1 MKFFKRQHLNRQNRL
16 SIFGFMQSQHRGF
29 LYGALAAICYGTN
42 PLGALYLYKAGF
54 TPGSVLFYRF
64 AGASILS
71 ALFILFLR
79 KDFRVPKA
87 NIPYIGF
94 LGFLFA
100 ASALCLYLSF
110 LFMDAGVASTLL
122 FSYPIMV
129 AVFMVIFFK
138 EKLQRKTVVS
148 ILLAISG
155 VVLLM
160 RTGDG
165 SVLSPAGI
173 ALVFFSSL
181 AYAIYIVIAAR
192 MPKPIGA
199 LKMNMYIFAVCAL
212 CLLVYSLCAPGHS
225 IHPVKNL
232 HEFAW
237 LFQLAFMPSL
247 LSLIFMQKALR
258 TIGSTPT
265 AILGALEP
273 LTAVCIGVG
282 VFHEALSARLVAGII
297 FILCSVTL
305 LALKRNRI

>member
-1 MKFFKRQHLNRQNRL
+1 
-16 SIFGFMQSQHRGF
+16 MQSQHRGF

-71 ALFILFLR
+71 ALFILLLR
-79 KDFRVPKA
+79 KNFRIPRE
-87 NIPYIGF
+87 NIPYIVF

-129 AVFMVIFFK
+129 AIFMAFFFK
-138 EKLQRKTVVS
+138 EKLQKKTVVS
-148 ILLAISG
+148 IFLAISG

-181 AYAIYIVIAAR
+181 AYAIYIIIAAR

-225 IHPVKNL
+225 IHPVENL
-232 HEFAW
+232 REFAW
-237 LFQLAFMPSL
+237 LFQLAFVPSL

-273 LTAVCIGVG
+273 VTAVCIGVG
-282 VFHEALSARLVAGII
+282 VFHETLSARLVAGII
-297 FILCSVTL
+297 LILYSVTL
-305 LALKRNRI
+305 LALRRNRA

>member
-1 MKFFKRQHLNRQNRL
+1 
-16 SIFGFMQSQHRGF
+16 MQSQHRGF

-71 ALFILFLR
+71 ALFILLLR
-79 KDFRVPKA
+79 KNFRIPRE
-87 NIPYIGF
+87 NIPYIVF

-129 AVFMVIFFK
+129 AIFMAIFFK
-138 EKLQRKTVVS
+138 EKLQKKTVVS

-155 VVLLM
+155 VTLLM
-160 RTGDG
+160 RTSDG

-181 AYAIYIVIAAR
+181 AYAIYIIIAAR

-225 IHPVKNL
+225 IHPVGNL
-232 HEFAW
+232 CEFAW
-237 LFQLAFMPSL
+237 LFQLAFVPSL

-273 LTAVCIGVG
+273 VTAVCIGVG
-282 VFHEALSARLVAGII
+282 VFHETLSARLVAGII
-297 FILCSVTL
+297 LILYSVTL
-305 LALKRNRI
+305 LALRRNRA

>member
-1 MKFFKRQHLNRQNRL
+1 
-16 SIFGFMQSQHRGF
+16 MQSQHRGF

-42 PLGALYLYKAGF
+42 PLGALYHYKAGF
-54 TPGSVLFYRF
+54 APGSVLFYRF

-71 ALFILFLR
+71 ALFILFLK
-79 KDFRVPKA
+79 KDFRVPRE
-87 NIPYIGF
+87 NVPYIGF

-110 LFMDAGVASTLL
+110 LFMDAGVASTIL

-138 EKLQRKTVVS
+138 EKLQKKTVVS

-173 ALVFFSSL
+173 ALVLFSSL
-181 AYAIYIVIAAR
+181 TYAIYIVTAAR

-199 LKMNMYIFAVCAL
+199 LKMNMYIFAVCAI
-212 CLLVYSLCAPGHS
+212 CLIVYSLCAPGHS

-297 FILCSVTL
+297 LILCSVTL
-305 LALKRNRI
+305 LALRKSKA

>member
-1 MKFFKRQHLNRQNRL
+1 
-16 SIFGFMQSQHRGF
+16 MQSQHRGF

-71 ALFILFLR
+71 ALFILLLR
-79 KDFRVPKA
+79 KNFRIPRE
-87 NIPYIGF
+87 NIPYIVF

-129 AVFMVIFFK
+129 AIFMAIFFK
-138 EKLQRKTVVS
+138 EKLQKKTVVS

-155 VVLLM
+155 VTLLM
-160 RTGDG
+160 RTSDG

-181 AYAIYIVIAAR
+181 AYAIYIIIAAR
-192 MPKPIGA
+192 MPKPIGV

-225 IHPVKNL
+225 IHPVENL
-232 HEFAW
+232 CEFAW
-237 LFQLAFMPSL
+237 LFQLAFVPSL

-273 LTAVCIGVG
+273 VTAVCIGVG
-282 VFHEALSARLVAGII
+282 VFHETLSARLVAGII
-297 FILCSVTL
+297 LILYSVTL
-305 LALKRNRI
+305 LALRRNRA

>member
-1 MKFFKRQHLNRQNRL
+1 
-16 SIFGFMQSQHRGF
+16 MQSQHRGF

-71 ALFILFLR
+71 ALFILLLR
-79 KDFRVPKA
+79 KNFRIPRE
-87 NIPYIGF
+87 NIPYIVF

-129 AVFMVIFFK
+129 AIFMAIFFK
-138 EKLQRKTVVS
+138 EKLQKKTVVS
-148 ILLAISG
+148 IFLAISG
-155 VVLLM
+155 VTLLM
-160 RTGDG
+160 RTSDG

-181 AYAIYIVIAAR
+181 AYAIYIIIAAR

-225 IHPVKNL
+225 IHPVENL
-232 HEFAW
+232 REFAW
-237 LFQLAFMPSL
+237 LFQLAFVPSL

-282 VFHEALSARLVAGII
+282 VFHEALSVRLVAGII
-297 FILCSVTL
+297 FILYSVTL
-305 LALKRNRI
+305 LALRRNRA

>member
-1 MKFFKRQHLNRQNRL
+1 
-16 SIFGFMQSQHRGF
+16 MQSQHLGF

-54 TPGSVLFYRF
+54 APGSVLFYRF

-71 ALFILFLR
+71 ALFILFLK
-79 KDFRVPKA
+79 KDFRVPRE
-87 NIPYIGF
+87 NVPYIGF

-110 LFMDAGVASTLL
+110 LFMDAGVASTIL

-129 AVFMVIFFK
+129 AIFMVIFFK

-173 ALVFFSSL
+173 ALVLFSSL
-181 AYAIYIVIAAR
+181 TYAIYIVTAAR

-199 LKMNMYIFAVCAL
+199 MKMNMYIFAVCAI
-212 CLLVYSLCAPGHS
+212 CLFLYSLCAPGHS

-297 FILCSVTL
+297 LILCSVTL
-305 LALKRNRI
+305 LALRKSKA

>member
-1 MKFFKRQHLNRQNRL
+1 
-16 SIFGFMQSQHRGF
+16 MQSQHRGF

-54 TPGSVLFYRF
+54 APGSVLFYRF

-71 ALFILFLR
+71 ALFILFLK
-79 KDFRVPKA
+79 KDFRVPRE
-87 NIPYIGF
+87 NVPYIGF

-110 LFMDAGVASTLL
+110 LFMDAGVASTIL

-138 EKLQRKTVVS
+138 EKLQKKTVVS

-173 ALVFFSSL
+173 ALVLFSSL
-181 AYAIYIVIAAR
+181 TYAIYIVTAAR

-199 LKMNMYIFAVCAL
+199 LKMNMYIFAVCAI
-212 CLLVYSLCAPGHS
+212 CLIVYSLCAPGHS

-297 FILCSVTL
+297 LILCSVTL
-305 LALKRNRI
+305 LALRKSKA

>member
-1 MKFFKRQHLNRQNRL
+1 
-16 SIFGFMQSQHRGF
+16 MQPQHRGF

-79 KDFRVPKA
+79 KDFRVPKE

-110 LFMDAGVASTLL
+110 LFMDAGIASTIL

-129 AVFMVIFFK
+129 AIFMVIFFK
-138 EKLQRKTVVS
+138 EKLQKKTVVS

-173 ALVFFSSL
+173 TLVFFSSL
-181 AYAIYIVIAAR
+181 TYATYIVIAAR

-199 LKMNMYIFAVCAL
+199 LKMNMYIFAICAI
-212 CLLVYSLCAPGHS
+212 CLAIYSLCAPGHS
-225 IHPVKNL
+225 IPPVKNL

-297 FILCSVTL
+297 LILCSVTL
-305 LALKRNRI
+305 LALRKDRTQESMPKTGHGTR

>member
-1 MKFFKRQHLNRQNRL
+1 
-16 SIFGFMQSQHRGF
+16 MQSQHRGF

-54 TPGSVLFYRF
+54 APGSVLFYRF

-71 ALFILFLR
+71 ALFILFLK
-79 KDFRVPKA
+79 KDFCVPRE
-87 NIPYIGF
+87 NVPYIGF

-110 LFMDAGVASTLL
+110 LFMDAGVASTIL

-138 EKLQRKTVVS
+138 EKLQKKTVVS

-173 ALVFFSSL
+173 TLVLFSSL
-181 AYAIYIVIAAR
+181 TYAIYIVTAAR

-199 LKMNMYIFAVCAL
+199 LKMNMYIFAVCAI

-297 FILCSVTL
+297 LILCSVTL
-305 LALKRNRI
+305 LALRKSKA

>member
-1 MKFFKRQHLNRQNRL
+1 
-16 SIFGFMQSQHRGF
+16 MQSQHRGF

>member
-1 MKFFKRQHLNRQNRL
+1 
-16 SIFGFMQSQHRGF
+16 MQSQHLGF

-54 TPGSVLFYRF
+54 SPGSVLFYRF
-64 AGASILS
+64 AGASLLS
-71 ALFILFLR
+71 ALFILFLK
-79 KDFRVPKA
+79 KDFRVPKE

-110 LFMDAGVASTLL
+110 LFMDAGVASTIL

-138 EKLQRKTVVS
+138 EKLKRKTVVS
-148 ILLAISG
+148 IVLAISG

-173 ALVFFSSL
+173 TLVLFSSL
-181 AYAIYIVIAAR
+181 TYAIYIVTAAR

-199 LKMNMYIFAVCAL
+199 LKMNMYIFAVCAI
-212 CLLVYSLCAPGHS
+212 CLFLYSLCAPGHS

-297 FILCSVTL
+297 LILCSVTL
-305 LALKRNRI
+305 LALRKSRA

>member
-1 MKFFKRQHLNRQNRL
+1 
-16 SIFGFMQSQHRGF
+16 MQSQHRGF

-71 ALFILFLR
+71 ALFILLLR
-79 KDFRVPKA
+79 KNFRIPRE
-87 NIPYIGF
+87 NIPYIVF

-129 AVFMVIFFK
+129 AIFMAIFFK
-138 EKLQRKTVVS
+138 EKLQKKTVVS
-148 ILLAISG
+148 IFLAISG
-155 VVLLM
+155 VTLLM
-160 RTGDG
+160 RTSDG

-173 ALVFFSSL
+173 ALVFSSSL
-181 AYAIYIVIAAR
+181 AYAIYIIIAAR

-225 IHPVKNL
+225 IHPVENL
-232 HEFAW
+232 REFAW
-237 LFQLAFMPSL
+237 LFQLAFVPSL

-282 VFHEALSARLVAGII
+282 VFHEALSVRLVAGII
-297 FILCSVTL
+297 FILYSVTL
-305 LALKRNRI
+305 LALRRNRA

>member
-1 MKFFKRQHLNRQNRL
+1 
-16 SIFGFMQSQHRGF
+16 MQSQHRGF

-71 ALFILFLR
+71 ALFVLFLR
-79 KDFRVPKA
+79 KDFRLPRE

-110 LFMDAGVASTLL
+110 LFMDAGVASTIL

-129 AVFMVIFFK
+129 AVFMVLFFK
-138 EKLQRKTVVS
+138 EKLKRKTIVS
-148 ILLAISG
+148 ICLAISG

-160 RTGDG
+160 RTSNG

-173 ALVFFSSL
+173 TLVLCSSL
-181 AYAIYIVIAAR
+181 TYAIYIVTAAR
-192 MPKPIGA
+192 MPKPVGA
-199 LKMNMYIFAVCAL
+199 LKMNMYIFAVCAV
-212 CLLVYSLCAPGHS
+212 CLFLYSLCAPGHS
-225 IHPVKNL
+225 IHPVRSL
-232 HEFAW
+232 PELAW
-237 LFQLAFMPSL
+237 LIQLAFMPSL

-282 VFHEALSARLVAGII
+282 VFHEALSARLVVGII
-297 FILCSVTL
+297 LILCSVTL
-305 LALKRNRI
+305 LALRKDRR

>member
-1 MKFFKRQHLNRQNRL
+1 
-16 SIFGFMQSQHRGF
+16 MQSQHRGF

-71 ALFILFLR
+71 ALFILLLR
-79 KDFRVPKA
+79 KNFRIPRE
-87 NIPYIGF
+87 NIPYIVF

-129 AVFMVIFFK
+129 AIFMAIFFK
-138 EKLQRKTVVS
+138 EKLQKKTVVS

-155 VVLLM
+155 VTLLM
-160 RTGDG
+160 RTSDG

-181 AYAIYIVIAAR
+181 AYAIYIIIAAR

-225 IHPVKNL
+225 IHPVENL
-232 HEFAW
+232 CEFAW
-237 LFQLAFMPSL
+237 LFQLAFVPSL

-273 LTAVCIGVG
+273 VTAVCIGVS
-282 VFHEALSARLVAGII
+282 VFHETLSARLVAGII
-297 FILCSVTL
+297 LILYSVTL
-305 LALKRNRI
+305 LALRRNRA

>member
-1 MKFFKRQHLNRQNRL
+1 
-16 SIFGFMQSQHRGF
+16 MQSQHRGF

-71 ALFILFLR
+71 ALFILLLR
-79 KDFRVPKA
+79 KNFRIPRE
-87 NIPYIGF
+87 NIPYIVF

-129 AVFMVIFFK
+129 AIFMAIFFK
-138 EKLQRKTVVS
+138 EKLQKKTVVS

-155 VVLLM
+155 VTLLM
-160 RTGDG
+160 RTSDG

-181 AYAIYIVIAAR
+181 AYAIYIIIAAR
-192 MPKPIGA
+192 MPKPISA

-225 IHPVKNL
+225 IHPVENL
-232 HEFAW
+232 CEFAW
-237 LFQLAFMPSL
+237 LFQLAFVPSL

-273 LTAVCIGVG
+273 VTAVCIGVG
-282 VFHEALSARLVAGII
+282 VFHETLSARLVAGII
-297 FILCSVTL
+297 LILYSVTL
-305 LALKRNRI
+305 LALRRNRA

>member
-1 MKFFKRQHLNRQNRL
+1 
-16 SIFGFMQSQHRGF
+16 MQSQHRGF

-79 KDFRVPKA
+79 KDFRVPKE

-181 AYAIYIVIAAR
+181 AYAIYIIIAAR

-225 IHPVKNL
+225 IHPVENL
-232 HEFAW
+232 REFAW

-273 LTAVCIGVG
+273 VTAVCIGVG
-282 VFHEALSARLVAGII
+282 VFHEALSVRLVAGII

-305 LALKRNRI
+305 LALKRKQS

>member
-1 MKFFKRQHLNRQNRL
+1 
-16 SIFGFMQSQHRGF
+16 MQSQHRGF

-71 ALFILFLR
+71 ALFILLLR
-79 KDFRVPKA
+79 KNFRIPRE
-87 NIPYIGF
+87 NIPYIVF

-129 AVFMVIFFK
+129 AIFMAIFFK
-138 EKLQRKTVVS
+138 EKLQKKTVVS

-155 VVLLM
+155 VTLLM
-160 RTGDG
+160 RTSDG

-181 AYAIYIVIAAR
+181 AYAIYIIIAAR

-225 IHPVKNL
+225 IHPVENL
-232 HEFAW
+232 CEFAW
-237 LFQLAFMPSL
+237 LFQLAFVPSL

-273 LTAVCIGVG
+273 VTAVCIGVG
-282 VFHEALSARLVAGII
+282 VFHETLSARLVAGII
-297 FILCSVTL
+297 LILYSVTL
-305 LALKRNRI
+305 LALRRNRA

>member
-1 MKFFKRQHLNRQNRL
+1 
-16 SIFGFMQSQHRGF
+16 MQSQHRGF
-29 LYGALAAICYGTN
+29 LYSALAAICYGTN

-71 ALFILFLR
+71 ALFILLLR
-79 KDFRVPKA
+79 KNFRIPRE
-87 NIPYIGF
+87 NIPYIVF

-129 AVFMVIFFK
+129 AIFMAFFFK
-138 EKLQRKTVVS
+138 EKLQKKTVAS
-148 ILLAISG
+148 IFLAISG
-155 VVLLM
+155 VTLLM
-160 RTGDG
+160 RTSDG

-181 AYAIYIVIAAR
+181 AYAIYIIIAAR

-225 IHPVKNL
+225 IHPVENL
-232 HEFAW
+232 REFAW
-237 LFQLAFMPSL
+237 LFQLAFVPSL

-273 LTAVCIGVG
+273 VTAVCIGVG
-282 VFHEALSARLVAGII
+282 VFHETLSARLVAGII
-297 FILCSVTL
+297 LILYSVTL
-305 LALKRNRI
+305 LALRRNRA

>member
-1 MKFFKRQHLNRQNRL
+1 
-16 SIFGFMQSQHRGF
+16 MQSQHRGF

-79 KDFRVPKA
+79 KNFRIPRE
-87 NIPYIGF
+87 NIPYIVF

-129 AVFMVIFFK
+129 AIFMAIFFK
-138 EKLQRKTVVS
+138 EKLQKKTVVS

-155 VVLLM
+155 VTLLM
-160 RTGDG
+160 RTSDG

-181 AYAIYIVIAAR
+181 AYAIYIIIAAR

-225 IHPVKNL
+225 IHPVENL
-232 HEFAW
+232 CEFAW
-237 LFQLAFMPSL
+237 LFQLAFVPSL

-273 LTAVCIGVG
+273 VTAVCIGVG
-282 VFHEALSARLVAGII
+282 VFHETLSARLVAGII
-297 FILCSVTL
+297 LILYSVTL
-305 LALKRNRI
+305 LALRRNRA

>member
-1 MKFFKRQHLNRQNRL
+1 
-16 SIFGFMQSQHRGF
+16 MQSQHRGF

-54 TPGSVLFYRF
+54 APGSVLFYRF

-71 ALFILFLR
+71 ALFILFLK
-79 KDFRVPKA
+79 KDFRVPRE
-87 NIPYIGF
+87 NVPYIGF

-110 LFMDAGVASTLL
+110 LFMDAGVASTIL

-173 ALVFFSSL
+173 ALVLFSSL
-181 AYAIYIVIAAR
+181 TYAIYIVTAAR

-199 LKMNMYIFAVCAL
+199 LKMNMYIFAVCAI

-297 FILCSVTL
+297 LILCSVTL
-305 LALKRNRI
+305 LALRKSKA

>member
-1 MKFFKRQHLNRQNRL
+1 
-16 SIFGFMQSQHRGF
+16 MQSQHRGF

-71 ALFILFLR
+71 ALFILLLR
-79 KDFRVPKA
+79 KNFRIPRE
-87 NIPYIGF
+87 NIPYIVF

-129 AVFMVIFFK
+129 AIFMAFFFK
-138 EKLQRKTVVS
+138 EKLQKKTVAS
-148 ILLAISG
+148 IFLAISG
-155 VVLLM
+155 VTLLM
-160 RTGDG
+160 RTSDG

-181 AYAIYIVIAAR
+181 AYAIYIIIAAR

-225 IHPVKNL
+225 IHPVENL
-232 HEFAW
+232 REFAG
-237 LFQLAFMPSL
+237 LFQLAFVPSL
-247 LSLIFMQKALR
+247 LSLIFMQKALH

-273 LTAVCIGVG
+273 VTAVCIGVG
-282 VFHEALSARLVAGII
+282 VFHETLSARLVAGII
-297 FILCSVTL
+297 LILYSVTL
-305 LALKRNRI
+305 LALRRNRA

>member
-1 MKFFKRQHLNRQNRL
+1 
-16 SIFGFMQSQHRGF
+16 MQSQHRGF

-71 ALFILFLR
+71 ALFILLLR
-79 KDFRVPKA
+79 KNFRIPKE
-87 NIPYIGF
+87 NIPYIVF

-129 AVFMVIFFK
+129 AIFMAIFFK
-138 EKLQRKTVVS
+138 EKLQKKTVVS

-155 VVLLM
+155 VTLLM
-160 RTGDG
+160 RTSDG

-181 AYAIYIVIAAR
+181 AYAIYIIIAAR

-225 IHPVKNL
+225 IHPVENL
-232 HEFAW
+232 CEFAW
-237 LFQLAFMPSL
+237 LFQLAFVPSL

-273 LTAVCIGVG
+273 VTAVCIGVG
-282 VFHEALSARLVAGII
+282 VFHETLSARLVAGII
-297 FILCSVTL
+297 LILYSVTL
-305 LALKRNRI
+305 LALRRNRA

>member
-1 MKFFKRQHLNRQNRL
+1 
-16 SIFGFMQSQHRGF
+16 MQPQHRGF

-54 TPGSVLFYRF
+54 APGSVLFYRF

-71 ALFILFLR
+71 ALFILFLK
-79 KDFRVPKA
+79 KDFRVPRE
-87 NIPYIGF
+87 NVPYIGF

-110 LFMDAGVASTLL
+110 LFMDAGVASTIL

-129 AVFMVIFFK
+129 AIFMVIFFK

-173 ALVFFSSL
+173 TLVLFSSL
-181 AYAIYIVIAAR
+181 TYAIYIVTAAR

-199 LKMNMYIFAVCAL
+199 LKMNMYIFAVCAI

-297 FILCSVTL
+297 LILCSVTL
-305 LALKRNRI
+305 LALRKSKA

>member
-1 MKFFKRQHLNRQNRL
+1 
-16 SIFGFMQSQHRGF
+16 MQSQHRGF

-54 TPGSVLFYRF
+54 APGSVLFYRF

-79 KDFRVPKA
+79 KDFRIPKE
-87 NIPYIGF
+87 NVPYIGF

-110 LFMDAGVASTLL
+110 LFMDAGVASTIL

-160 RTGDG
+160 RTGNG

-173 ALVFFSSL
+173 TLVFFSSL
-181 AYAIYIVIAAR
+181 TYAIYIVIAAR

-212 CLLVYSLCAPGHS
+212 CLAIYSLCAPEHS

-237 LFQLAFMPSL
+237 IFQLAFMPSL

-282 VFHEALSARLVAGII
+282 IFHEALSVRLVAGII
-297 FILCSVTL
+297 LILCSVTL
-305 LALKRNRI
+305 LTLRRGKRD

>member
-1 MKFFKRQHLNRQNRL
+1 
-16 SIFGFMQSQHRGF
+16 MQSQHRGF

-54 TPGSVLFYRF
+54 APGSVLFYRF

-71 ALFILFLR
+71 ALFILFLK
-79 KDFRVPKA
+79 KDFRVPRE
-87 NIPYIGF
+87 NVPYIGF

-110 LFMDAGVASTLL
+110 LFMDAGVASTIL

-173 ALVFFSSL
+173 ALVLFSSL
-181 AYAIYIVIAAR
+181 TYAIYIVTAAR

-199 LKMNMYIFAVCAL
+199 LKMNMYIFAVCAI
-212 CLLVYSLCAPGHS
+212 CLIVYSLCAPGHS

-297 FILCSVTL
+297 LILCSVTL
-305 LALKRNRI
+305 LALRKSKA

>member
-1 MKFFKRQHLNRQNRL
+1 
-16 SIFGFMQSQHRGF
+16 MQSQHRGF

-54 TPGSVLFYRF
+54 TPGSVLLYRF

-71 ALFILFLR
+71 ALFILLLR
-79 KDFRVPKA
+79 KNFRIPRE
-87 NIPYIGF
+87 NIPYIVF

-129 AVFMVIFFK
+129 AIFMAIFFK
-138 EKLQRKTVVS
+138 EKLQKKTVVS

-155 VVLLM
+155 VTLLM
-160 RTGDG
+160 RTSDG

-181 AYAIYIVIAAR
+181 AYAIYIIIAAR

-225 IHPVKNL
+225 IHPVENL
-232 HEFAW
+232 CEFAW
-237 LFQLAFMPSL
+237 LFQLAFVPSL

-273 LTAVCIGVG
+273 VTAVCIGVG
-282 VFHEALSARLVAGII
+282 VFHETLSARLVAGII
-297 FILCSVTL
+297 LILYSVTL
-305 LALKRNRI
+305 LALRRNRA

>member
-1 MKFFKRQHLNRQNRL
+1 
-16 SIFGFMQSQHRGF
+16 MQSQHRGF

-54 TPGSVLFYRF
+54 APGSVLFYRF

-71 ALFILFLR
+71 ALFILFLK
-79 KDFRVPKA
+79 KDFRVPRE
-87 NIPYIGF
+87 NVPYLGF

-110 LFMDAGVASTLL
+110 LFMDAGVASTIL

-138 EKLQRKTVVS
+138 EKLQKKTVVS

-173 ALVFFSSL
+173 ALVLFSSL
-181 AYAIYIVIAAR
+181 TYAIYIVTAAR

-199 LKMNMYIFAVCAL
+199 LKMNMYIFAVCAI
-212 CLLVYSLCAPGHS
+212 CLIVYSLCAPGHS

-297 FILCSVTL
+297 LILCSVTL
-305 LALKRNRI
+305 LALRKSKA

>member
-1 MKFFKRQHLNRQNRL
+1 
-16 SIFGFMQSQHRGF
+16 MQSQHRGF

-71 ALFILFLR
+71 ALFILLLR
-79 KDFRVPKA
+79 KNFRIPRE
-87 NIPYIGF
+87 NIPYIVF

-129 AVFMVIFFK
+129 AIFMAIFFK
-138 EKLQRKTVVS
+138 EKLQKKTVVS

-155 VVLLM
+155 VTLLM
-160 RTGDG
+160 RTSDG

-181 AYAIYIVIAAR
+181 AYAIYIIIAAR

-232 HEFAW
+232 CEFAW
-237 LFQLAFMPSL
+237 LFQLAFVPSL

-273 LTAVCIGVG
+273 VTAVCIGVG
-282 VFHEALSARLVAGII
+282 VFHETLSARLVAGII
-297 FILCSVTL
+297 LILYSVTL
-305 LALKRNRI
+305 LALRRNRA

>member
-1 MKFFKRQHLNRQNRL
+1 
-16 SIFGFMQSQHRGF
+16 MQSQHRGF

-54 TPGSVLFYRF
+54 APGSVLFYRF

-71 ALFILFLR
+71 ALFILFLK
-79 KDFRVPKA
+79 KDFRVPRE
-87 NIPYIGF
+87 NVPYIGF

-110 LFMDAGVASTLL
+110 LFMDAGVASTIL

-138 EKLQRKTVVS
+138 EKLQKKTVVS

-173 ALVFFSSL
+173 ALVLFSSL
-181 AYAIYIVIAAR
+181 TYAIYIVTAAR

-199 LKMNMYIFAVCAL
+199 LKMNMYIFAVCAI

-297 FILCSVTL
+297 LILCSVTL
-305 LALKRNRI
+305 LALRKSKA

>member
-1 MKFFKRQHLNRQNRL
+1 
-16 SIFGFMQSQHRGF
+16 MQSQHRGF

-54 TPGSVLFYRF
+54 APGSVLFYRF

-71 ALFILFLR
+71 ALFILFLK
-79 KDFRVPKA
+79 KDFRVPRE
-87 NIPYIGF
+87 NVPYIGF

-110 LFMDAGVASTLL
+110 LFMDAGVASTIL

-129 AVFMVIFFK
+129 AIFMVIFFK

-173 ALVFFSSL
+173 ALVLFSSL
-181 AYAIYIVIAAR
+181 TYAIYIVTAAR

-199 LKMNMYIFAVCAL
+199 LKMNMYIFAVCAI
-212 CLLVYSLCAPGHS
+212 CLFLYSLCAPGHS

-297 FILCSVTL
+297 LILCSVTL
-305 LALKRNRI
+305 LALRKSKA

>member
-1 MKFFKRQHLNRQNRL
+1 
-16 SIFGFMQSQHRGF
+16 MQSQHRGF

-71 ALFILFLR
+71 ALFILLLR
-79 KDFRVPKA
+79 KNFRIPRE
-87 NIPYIGF
+87 NIPYIVF

-129 AVFMVIFFK
+129 AIFMAIFFK
-138 EKLQRKTVVS
+138 EKLQKKTVVS
-148 ILLAISG
+148 IFLAISG
-155 VVLLM
+155 VTLLM
-160 RTGDG
+160 RTSDG

-181 AYAIYIVIAAR
+181 AYAIYIIIAAR

-225 IHPVKNL
+225 IHPVENL
-232 HEFAW
+232 REFAW
-237 LFQLAFMPSL
+237 LFQLAFVPSL

-273 LTAVCIGVG
+273 VTAVCIGVG
-282 VFHEALSARLVAGII
+282 VFHETLSARLVAGII
-297 FILCSVTL
+297 LILYSVTL
-305 LALKRNRI
+305 LALRRNRA

>member
-1 MKFFKRQHLNRQNRL
+1 
-16 SIFGFMQSQHRGF
+16 MQSQHRGF

-71 ALFILFLR
+71 ALFILLLR
-79 KDFRVPKA
+79 KNFRIPRE
-87 NIPYIGF
+87 NIPYIVF

-129 AVFMVIFFK
+129 AIFMAFFFK
-138 EKLQRKTVVS
+138 EKLQKKTVAS
-148 ILLAISG
+148 IFLAISG
-155 VVLLM
+155 VTLLM
-160 RTGDG
+160 RTSDG

-181 AYAIYIVIAAR
+181 AYAIYIIIAAR

-225 IHPVKNL
+225 IHPVENL
-232 HEFAW
+232 REFAW
-237 LFQLAFMPSL
+237 LFQLAFVPSL

-273 LTAVCIGVG
+273 VTAVCIGVG
-282 VFHEALSARLVAGII
+282 VFHETLSARLVAGII
-297 FILCSVTL
+297 LILYSVTL
-305 LALKRNRI
+305 LALRRNRA

>member
-1 MKFFKRQHLNRQNRL
+1 ML
-16 SIFGFMQSQHRGF
+16 SQHRGF

-71 ALFILFLR
+71 ALFVLFLR
-79 KDFRVPKA
+79 KDFRLPRE

-110 LFMDAGVASTLL
+110 LFMDAGVASTIL

-129 AVFMVIFFK
+129 AVFMVLFFK
-138 EKLQRKTVVS
+138 EKLKRKTIVS
-148 ILLAISG
+148 ICLAISG

-160 RTGDG
+160 RTSNG

-173 ALVFFSSL
+173 TLVLCSSL
-181 AYAIYIVIAAR
+181 TYAIYIVTAAR
-192 MPKPIGA
+192 MPKPVGA
-199 LKMNMYIFAVCAL
+199 LKMNMYIFAVCAV
-212 CLLVYSLCAPGHS
+212 CLFLYSLCAPGHS
-225 IHPVKNL
+225 IHPVRSL
-232 HEFAW
+232 PELAW
-237 LFQLAFMPSL
+237 LIQLAFMPSL

-282 VFHEALSARLVAGII
+282 VFHEALSARLVVGII
-297 FILCSVTL
+297 LILCSVTL
-305 LALKRNRI
+305 LALRKDRR